1 MKLVSFR
8 HRGRSSYGVADG
20 GTIRDIGA
28 VLGATAPTLRALLS
42 GPGLDGV
49 RHALATAPQLA
60 LADIAF
66 EPVIP
71 DPGKILC
78 IGINYASHIA
88 ETGRATPEKPMVF
101 ARYAD
106 SQVGHNQPMLRPFE
120 SEQLD
125 FEGELAVI
133 IGKTG
138 RRIPAARAFD
148 YVAGYSCYND
158 GSVRDWQRH
167 TSQFTPGKTFP
178 GTGGFG
184 PWLVTTDEVPDPS
197 VLQIETR
204 LNGDVMQKAPISD
217 LVFDVPALVAYCSV
231 FTTLNPGDVIVT
243 GTTGGVG
250 AFRKPPLWMKAGDVV
265 EVEISGIGT
274 LSNRIENEAAPA

>member
-1 MKLVSFR
+1 MKLASFQY
-8 HRGRSSYGVADG
+8 RGRSSYGVVDG
-20 GTIRDIGA
+20 ESISDIGA
-28 VLGATAPTLRALLS
+28 VLGGAAPTLRAFLAR
-42 GPGLDGV
+42 PGRDDV
-49 RHALATAPQLA
+49 RRVIAAAPKIA
-60 LADIAF
+60 LADILF

-71 DPGKILC
+71 DAGKIIC

-88 ETGRATPEKPMVF
+88 ETGRAVPDKPMVF

-106 SQVGHNQPMLRPFE
+106 SQVGHGRPMLRPLE

-133 IGKTG
+133 IGKPG
-138 RRIPAARAFD
+138 RRIPAAVALD
-148 YVAGYSCYND
+148 HVAGYSCYND

-184 PWLVTTDEVPDPS
+184 PWLVTADEIPDPS
-197 VLQIETR
+197 ALRIETR
-204 LNGDVMQKAPISD
+204 LNGRIMQQAPISD
-217 LVFDVPALVAYCSV
+217 LVFDVPALVAYCSA
-231 FTTLNPGDVIVT
+231 FTILNPGDVIIT

-250 AFRKPPLWMKAGDVV
+250 AFRKPPVWMKAGDVV

-274 LSNRIENEAAPA
+274 LSNRVEDEAVAA